1 MVFTPLTKSRLIE
14 KHENH
19 KKIITK
25 IFKLYDVDNKKQIHV
40 DSIIDYLRIL
50 SQQTEIFTVDSMF
63 NILDKENKGF
73 ISQEEIIMFIEGI
86 NDFLNSNYYSSEI
99 LEKQER
105 LDKSLKKFFN
115 KNRDISKEKF
125 EKFYEKELLELRDL
139 ITEAEEMIMRKQF
152 DTSVDK
158 KNVKN
163 IEITNNLIQNDDN
176 SISSNYSIKDSLIL
190 NESKL
195 EENKD
200 TILKSNY
207 QVIIS

>member
-1 MVFTPLTKSRLIE
+1 ME

-105 LDKSLKKFFN
+105 LDKSLKKFFV

-139 ITEAEEMIMRKQF
+139 ITEAEEIIMRKQI

-158 KNVKN
+158 KNTKN
-163 IEITNNLIQNDDN
+163 IEITNNLIQNDEN

-207 QVIIS
+207 YIIFSEITKKQRKSD